1 MMMVSTNRD
10 GFLTVNELLTSPEE
24 YQFGS
29 PNNWTNELD
38 GLRCYAPNPE
48 SSILNEWPFITEN
61 SNFTVF
67 QNILEACARNGTE
80 NIIDEYIWLGTN
92 PVEEDSDRFNY
103 DGVSID
109 VFSHQAVME

>member
-1 MMMVSTNRD
+1 MNRD

-61 SNFTVF
+61 SILRFSKIFSKHVLVTVLKTSLTNTF
-67 QNILEACARNGTE
+67 GWEPILSKKIVTVSTMTE
-80 NIIDEYIWLGTN
+80 
-92 PVEEDSDRFNY
+92 
-103 DGVSID
+103 
-109 VFSHQAVME
+109 